1 MVYCGKASQGC
12 QSCRTRRIKCDKL
25 KPECSQCR
33 RVSKKCPGYRDQ
45 LSLMF
50 RDESSKVMQKAHA
63 QWGAEPAAGS
73 GSNADPNSAAP
84 LGAPVS
90 SSSPVVSSPSSSDS
104 ASSPNYSVK
113 PLSAVSAK
121 GKRSTQPWSPQNGQ
135 QGLVPRAAT
144 WPIPQPQHIGATW
157 QDKGVQFFIDH
168 YVLGLPDE
176 ASDITGLRNQP
187 WVFQHTLQQSMAA
200 VGLAGLANLRSSKEL
215 SATARQMY
223 GNALRDTGKVLARV
237 QDEPIDFLIR
247 NVLMLAMFEI
257 VNGSDPD
264 MSTGARTH
272 MIGAAAL
279 LRSFFP
285 IRNGS
290 AMGLRGLLQLCYAL
304 LLSCAVADISLPPAF
319 ADWVSLSCKVMP
331 KEEWPSTQ
339 LLPMVMQ
346 LVTLSRDMRG
356 KYLPDQAYG
365 EAHDVLKLLNDM
377 DAQMEQWEASIDGK
391 WTYKVGQSDF
401 APEACFRGLYHTY
414 ADNWTA
420 RIWNYYR
427 WARLLACS
435 MLLQISEKS
444 PQAAHSALAATDE
457 GLEARKEDA
466 RKTIVR
472 MAQDI
477 LVSVPTH
484 WKHPKLTT
492 EHRDLLRCVGG
503 AGTGAA
509 GIPGLLF
516 HIDVAASAPGVPPEF
531 AEWGLGILDTVW
543 SEMGMIH
550 AKRLADN
557 LRKRSGKSP
566 EDGPNLTGLDKII
579 DDSPLLLVRRIKVE
593 DADGWDHVRP
603 FNDNLDA
610 NRGTMGHGGG
620 YYEASNPTQMK
631 VEGGKALAV

>member
-63 QWGAEPAAGS
+63 QWGAEPSTAAPGS
-73 GSNADPNSAAP
+73 SNNADTGSAAP
-84 LGAPVS
+84 PS
-90 SSSPVVSSPSSSDS
+90 SSSPVASSPNGSDL

-113 PLSAVSAK
+113 PLSAVSAR
-121 GKRSTQPWSPQNGQ
+121 GRRPAQPWSPQYGQ

-144 WPIPQPQHIGATW
+144 WPTPPPQHIGATW

-176 ASDITGLRNQP
+176 ASDITGLRSQP

-215 SATARQMY
+215 AATARQMY
-223 GNALRDTGKVLARV
+223 GNALRDTGKTLARA
-237 QDEPIDFLIR
+237 QDQPIDFLIR

-339 LLPMVMQ
+339 LLPLVMQ
-346 LVTLSRDMRG
+346 LVTLSREMRG
-356 KYLPDQAYG
+356 KYLPDHSQG
-365 EAHDVLKLLNDM
+365 EAYDVLKLLNDM
-377 DAQMEQWEASIDGK
+377 DGQMERWEASIDGK
-391 WTYKVGQSDF
+391 WTYTVGQSDF

-414 ADNWTA
+414 TDNWTA

-435 MLLQISEKS
+435 MLLQISETN
-444 PQAAHSALAATDE
+444 PQAAYRALSATDE
-457 GLEARKEDA
+457 GLEARREDA

-472 MAQDI
+472 MSHDT
-477 LVSVPTH
+477 LVSVATH
-484 WKHPKLTT
+484 WKHPKLTA
-492 EHRDLLRCVGG
+492 EQRDLLRCVGG
-503 AGTGAA
+503 AGTGAS

-531 AEWGLGILDTVW
+531 AEWALGILDTVW

-550 AKRLADN
+550 AKRLADS
-557 LRKRSGKSP
+557 LRKRSGKGGEEGRSM
-566 EDGPNLTGLDKII
+566 LGLDKLI
-579 DDSPLLLVRRIKVE
+579 DDSPLLLVRRIKEE
-593 DADGWDHVRP
+593 DVDGWDHAQS
-603 FNDNLDA
+603 FNDNLDL
-610 NRGTMGHGGG
+610 NRGRTGYGDGYKEAGGDP
-620 YYEASNPTQMK
+620 AQMK
-631 VEGGKALAV
+631 MERGKAVAV